1 MKETSYEWM
10 IPDAKFTMNATGSG
24 NDIADIWGAFFL
36 TLSWHF

>member
-1 MKETSYEWM
+1 MKESSYEWL
-10 IPDAKFTMNATGSG
+10 IPEAQFRMDATGSG